1 MAIRQ
6 SSENGRDGRT
16 GGVPAPR
23 GGGGGSGGGGRTAR
37 GGGRPPRRPRRRG
50 LGERAMGRIF
60 LTPSFAFMA
69 VIALFPVFY
78 AVLMSLYE
86 IRGFHQ
92 DFAGLGNY
100 ARALTDP
107 GFYNA
112 ALNTLVFTAASVTLE
127 FTVGLGFA
135 LIMHQAFVGRGLTRA
150 VILVPWVIPTAVAAQ
165 VWRYMFDH
173 NPGFVNAVL
182 GTDVNWL
189 RDPVWSMVGIIAA
202 DVWKTAP
209 FVALLL
215 LAGLQTIPKDYY
227 EAAEIDGAGVFQRF
241 WSVTLPLLRPA
252 IVVALLFRTVDAL
265 RMFDFA
271 YVFAGYSNSLATL
284 SVYAQRFLVA
294 EPRLGY
300 ASALSTVTFVIV
312 MLVGLAFISRMGRHM
327 VGDTARE
334 VKR

>member
-1 MAIRQ
+1 
-6 SSENGRDGRT
+6 
-16 GGVPAPR
+16 
-23 GGGGGSGGGGRTAR
+23 
-37 GGGRPPRRPRRRG
+37 
-50 LGERAMGRIF
+50 MGRIF
-60 LTPSFAFMA
+60 LAPSFTFMA

-78 AVLMSLYE
+78 ALWMSLYQ
-86 IRGFHQ
+86 IRGFRQ
-92 DFAGLGNY
+92 EFIGIDNY
-100 ARALTDP
+100 LRALSDP

-112 ALNTLVFTAASVTLE
+112 VLNTLIFTLASVSLE
-127 FTVGLGFA
+127 FVIGLMFA
-135 LIMHQAFVGRGLTRA
+135 LIMHQVFVGRGLARA
-150 VILVPWVIPTAVAAQ
+150 IILVPWVIPTAVAAQ

-173 NPGFVNAVL
+173 NPGFVNGVL
-182 GTDVNWL
+182 NTEINWL
-189 RDPVWSMVGIIAA
+189 RDPAWSMVGIIAA

-227 EAAEIDGAGVFQRF
+227 EAARVDGAGAIQRF
-241 WSVTLPLLRPA
+241 WSITLPLLRPA

-294 EPRLGY
+294 EPQLGY
-300 ASALSTVTFVIV
+300 ANALSTVTFVVV

-327 VGDTARE
+327 VGDVARRGE
-334 VKR
+334 KR

>member
-1 MAIRQ
+1 
-6 SSENGRDGRT
+6 
-16 GGVPAPR
+16 
-23 GGGGGSGGGGRTAR
+23 
-37 GGGRPPRRPRRRG
+37 
-50 LGERAMGRIF
+50 MGRIF
-60 LTPSFAFMA
+60 LAPSFAFMA

-78 AVLMSLYE
+78 AIGMSLYS

-92 DFAGLGNY
+92 EFTGLDNY
-100 ARALTDP
+100 ARVLTDA
-107 GFYNA
+107 GFFNA
-112 ALNTLVFTAASVTLE
+112 VGNTLVFTVASVSLE
-127 FTVGLGFA
+127 FVVGMAFA
-135 LIMHQAFVGRGLTRA
+135 LIMHQVFVGRGLTRA

-165 VWRYMFDH
+165 VWRFMFDH
-173 NPGFVNAVL
+173 NPGFVNSVL

-189 RDPVWSMVGIIAA
+189 RDPAWSMVGIISA

-227 EAAEIDGAGVFQRF
+227 EAARVDGATVVQRF
-241 WSVTLPLLRPA
+241 WFITLPLLRPA

-294 EPRLGY
+294 EPELGY
-300 ASALSTVTFVIV
+300 ANALSTVTFVIV
-312 MLVGLAFISRMGRHM
+312 MVVGLAFISRMGRHM
-327 VGDTARE
+327 VGDVARKE
-334 VKR
+334 K

>member
-1 MAIRQ
+1 MAKTQ
-6 SSENGRDGRT
+6 SVRT
-16 GGVPAPR
+16 
-23 GGGGGSGGGGRTAR
+23 
-37 GGGRPPRRPRRRG
+37 RRG

-60 LTPSFAFMA
+60 LAPSFAFMA

-78 AVLMSLYE
+78 AIGMSLYS
-86 IRGFHQ
+86 IRGFRQ
-92 DFAGLGNY
+92 EFIGVDNY
-100 ARALTDP
+100 ARVLTDA
-107 GFYNA
+107 GFFNA
-112 ALNTLVFTAASVTLE
+112 VWNTLVFTVASVSLE
-127 FTVGLGFA
+127 FVIGMAFA

-182 GTDVNWL
+182 GTDINWL
-189 RDPVWSMVGIIAA
+189 RDPAWSMVGIISA

-227 EAAEIDGAGVFQRF
+227 EAARVDGATVLQRF
-241 WSVTLPLLRPA
+241 WFITLPLLRPA

-294 EPRLGY
+294 EPELGY
-300 ASALSTVTFVIV
+300 ANALSTVTFVIV
-312 MLVGLAFISRMGRHM
+312 MIVGLAFISRMGRHM
-327 VGDTARE
+327 VGDVARKE
-334 VKR
+334 K

>member
-1 MAIRQ
+1 M
-6 SSENGRDGRT
+6 SDSTD
-16 GGVPAPR
+16 VAPDV
-23 GGGGGSGGGGRTAR
+23 AKAV
-37 GGGRPPRRPRRRG
+37 RRRAHG

-60 LTPSFAFMA
+60 LAPSIAFMA
-69 VIALFPVFY
+69 LIALFPVFY
-78 AVLMSLYE
+78 AIWMSLYD
-86 IRGFHQ
+86 IRGFNREPV
-92 DFAGLGNY
+92 GVENY
-100 ARALTDP
+100 VRALTDP
-107 GFYNA
+107 GFWNA
-112 ALNTLVFTAASVTLE
+112 AQNTLIFTVASVSLE
-127 FTVGLGFA
+127 FVVGMAFA

-182 GTDVNWL
+182 GTDINWL
-189 RDPVWSMVGIIAA
+189 RDPAWSMVGIISA

-227 EAAEIDGAGVFQRF
+227 EAAKMDGANVFQRF
-241 WSVTLPLLRPA
+241 WTITLPLLRPA

-271 YVFAGYSNSLATL
+271 YVFSGYSNSLATL

-294 EPRLGY
+294 EPQPGY
-300 ASALSTVTFVIV
+300 ANALSTVTFVIV
-312 MLVGLAFISRMGRHM
+312 MLVGLTFISRMGRHM
-327 VGDTARE
+327 VGDVGRKE
-334 VKR
+334 KR